1 MTAAAAVP
9 VGLHTGT
16 KRGAERPN
24 LRDPPGGTGISCR
37 AIDHVSHHVMVMMVI
52 VHFHRRFVNRCS
64 ARFSV
69 EALCL
74 PISGF

>member
-9 VGLHTGT
+9 VGLHAGI

-37 AIDHVSHHVMVMMVI
+37 AIDHVSHHVMVMI
-52 VHFHRRFVNRCS
+52 GDCAFPSEICEPL
-64 ARFSV
+64 FSQV
-69 EALCL
+69 FC
-74 PISGF
+74 